1 MRGRKAGSNGGDQ
14 MKGYTKEDI
23 FRIVEEKDV
32 RFIKLQFTDMY
43 GMPKNVNLP
52 VGQLRRALSGRCVFD
67 GASIEGFIRKD
78 EEDMLL
84 QPDLNTFQIFP
95 VRGRDGQTARLICD
109 INDAEGRPFGGD
121 PRYILKR
128 VTAEAERQGYFFKI
142 KPELEFFL
150 FNCDESGNPTTKS
163 SEAASYFD
171 MMPLDFGESLRNEMA
186 VTLEEMGYPI
196 ASTHHENSDGQHE
209 IDFEAQPGLFCADAI
224 ETAKILIRIIARRA
238 GMHATFMPKPTAGIS
253 GSGMHISISLEN
265 KEGKNLFYDSKEMY
279 GLSDLA
285 YAFMSGVIRHIAGMT
300 LILNPLVNS
309 YKRFVPGYDAPVDI
323 SWSAGT
329 NRGSLLRIPSRHCE
343 QGKIELR
350 SPDPSCNPYLAFAL
364 VFAAG
369 LEGLAEGENKLRNEG
384 LSLGS
389 LPANLGQAIEAY
401 RRDSFIRDVLGDT
414 IYDKLMEAKTEEW
427 NQYQTQVTPWEVQ
440 TYLYKY

>member
-1 MRGRKAGSNGGDQ
+1 
-14 MKGYTKEDI
+14 MKRYTKEDI
-23 FRIVEEKDV
+23 FRIVEEEDV

-52 VGQLRRALSGRCVFD
+52 VSQLEHALSGRCVFD

-84 QPDLNTFQIFP
+84 QPALSTFQIFP

-109 INDAEGRPFGGD
+109 INDAQGRPFAGD
-121 PRYILKR
+121 PRYVLKR
-128 VTAEAERQGYFFKI
+128 VTAEAAKRGFYFRI

-150 FNCDESGNPTTKS
+150 FNCDENGNPTTKS
-163 SEAASYFD
+163 SEVASYFD

-186 VTLEEMGYPI
+186 VTLEDMGYPV
-196 ASTHHENSDGQHE
+196 ASTHHENSNGQHE
-209 IDFEAQPGLFCADAI
+209 IDFEAQEGLICADAI
-224 ETAKILIRIIARRA
+224 ATAKILIRIIARRA

-253 GSGMHISISLEN
+253 GSGMHLYICLQDE
-265 KEGKNLFYDSKEMY
+265 KGKNLFYNEKEEY
-279 GLSDLA
+279 GLSNCA
-285 YAFMSGVIRHIAGMT
+285 YAFMSGVIRHIAGMS

-329 NRGSLLRIPSRHCE
+329 NRGSLLRIPSRRCDH
-343 QGKIELR
+343 GNIELR

-369 LEGLAEGENKLRNEG
+369 LEGLSEGENKLRNEG

-401 RRDSFIRDVLGDT
+401 RNDPFIRAVLGDT
-414 IYDKLMEAKTEEW
+414 IYYKLMEAKTQEW
-427 NQYQTQVTPWEVQ
+427 NQYQTQVTPWEVE